1 METNLTLKQ
10 RSTDLMA
17 TVNDSTKLVK
27 FERWLNVRVI
37 IDQALPISE
46 VKRNVEP
53 GDVERSIDIA
63 LTRLNESLNLK
74 WKLNSGQIQTL
85 VNDLVD
91 KYPHETIEDFILVFR
106 KARQNEF
113 GEIFRLDSA
122 VIFGW
127 MEYYLEEKYAL
138 WEKQLENEKQ
148 EYYKPPDKIAETD
161 RLKQWKA
168 SIDAITVKTILP
180 LTDKEVL
187 TEGQERPKKALQH
200 PSASQAYVE
209 QHAKHIRYIQAN
221 FETVG
226 DKSVKRAG
234 WLDEETWNSL
244 NE

>member
-17 TVNDSTKLVK
+17 TVNDSAKLVK
-27 FERWLNVRVI
+27 FERWLNVRAI
-37 IDQALPISE
+37 IETALPISE

-74 WKLNSGQIQTL
+74 WKLNSGQIETL

-91 KYPHETIEDFILVFR
+91 KYPHETVEDFILLFR

-113 GEIFRLDSA
+113 GEIYRLDSA

-127 MEYYLEEKYAL
+127 MEYYLEEKYSI
-138 WEKQLENEKQ
+138 WDKQLDNEKQ
-148 EYYKPPDKIAETD
+148 EYHKLPDKIAETD

-168 SIDAITVKTILP
+168 SIDAIETKTILP

-187 TEGQERPKKALQH
+187 TEGQERPKKERY
-200 PSASQAYVE
+200 PSTSESEVLKKE
-209 QHAKHIRYIQAN
+209 RHIEWIRKNFDARTGEKLPTWISEETFNAN
-221 FETVG
+221 F
-226 DKSVKRAG
+226 
-234 WLDEETWNSL
+234 
-244 NE
+244 